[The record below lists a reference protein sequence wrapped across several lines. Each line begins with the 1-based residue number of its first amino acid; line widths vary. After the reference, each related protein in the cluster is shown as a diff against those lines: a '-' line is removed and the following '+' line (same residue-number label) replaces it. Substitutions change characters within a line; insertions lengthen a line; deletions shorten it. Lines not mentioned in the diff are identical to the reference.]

1 MSMPLSDAYLQ
12 RFSGI
17 GRLYGQQALVHL
29 AQAHFVVVGLGG
41 VGSWTAE
48 ALARSGV
55 AEISLIDLDDIC
67 VTNINRQV
75 HALSSSIG
83 QSKVQALTARL
94 KDINP
99 EIIVHGIED
108 FLDFDNIKVLIGPQH
123 HVVIDAID
131 AVQVKAGLVAYCKA
145 RKIRIITV
153 GSAGGKTDPTKISC
167 TDLAN
172 TISDPMMSKVRYLL
186 YKRYNFSKNE
196 QRRFRVDAVYSIQQ
210 AVYPQPTGEV
220 CQQKSAEMDGVR
232 LDCTAGFGSST
243 MMAATMGF
251 VAAEQAIKRYLQ
263 VC

>member
-99 EIIVHGIED
+99 D
-108 FLDFDNIKVLIGPQH
+108 RKSTRLNSS
-123 HVVIDAID
+123 HV
-131 AVQVKAGLVAYCKA
+131 
-145 RKIRIITV
+145 RI
-153 GSAGGKTDPTKISC
+153 S
-167 TDLAN
+167 
-172 TISDPMMSKVRYLL
+172 
-186 YKRYNFSKNE
+186 
-196 QRRFRVDAVYSIQQ
+196 
-210 AVYPQPTGEV
+210 
-220 CQQKSAEMDGVR
+220 
-232 LDCTAGFGSST
+232 
-243 MMAATMGF
+243 
-251 VAAEQAIKRYLQ
+251 
-263 VC
+263 